1 MTSTTT
7 TAPSHPDRKDYPMS
21 ILATLRTHTDTLDT
35 ATLLEGIALLDKPD
49 TTPDERTVRAA
60 MFQTLE
66 ARFPAVDPIMDAW
79 ADDLEATTTYAQALT
94 AAIAQVT
101 A

>member
-1 MTSTTT
+1 
-7 TAPSHPDRKDYPMS
+7 MS
-21 ILATLRTHTDTLDT
+21 VLAALRTHTDNLST
-35 ATLLEGIALLDKPD
+35 ATLLEGIGLLDKPD
-49 TTPDERTVRAA
+49 TSPDERAVRAA

-94 AAIAQVT
+94 AAIAKVS